1 MLFFSSEKEEE
12 GSVGWYWVL
21 FALRINPTL
30 TLNIKKNCV
39 INHFI
44 YVKLGYGY
52 DFFSEL
58 CFSKILISN
67 KLFDLLNFS
76 NLQEMPRA
84 FDQSRCQ

>member
-1 MLFFSSEKEEE
+1 M
-12 GSVGWYWVL
+12 VL
-21 FALRINPTL
+21 GTFCLEDQPYTYL
-30 TLNIKKNCV
+30 KYKKKNCV

-76 NLQEMPRA
+76 NLQAMPRA